1 MDMLVYH
8 VSNMPLVGSLGYLL
22 AVYTIHKA
30 MSSRAAPVTIAKP
43 ILVLYNFVQVAINL
57 YVAYDIAMALGG
69 RVWGLG
75 LKDTTAVR
83 YGVWLH
89 YLCKVCLPPMSL
101 QLLPAGARHLGKP
114 ALTTFAPV
122 APIPRGAAQY
132 LDMFDTLIIVLRKK
146 SEQLSFL
153 HLWHHSTIVVVWGW
167 VVNTWP
173 AENSSAAYAYGAWVN
188 SCVHVIMCVHIPP
201 PAPGTPVSEGRSAS
215 TSPPVCSV
223 TADCVRRYFYYGLTA
238 MNIRPPF
245 KKLVT
250 MVQLTQFASC
260 IIHAITAL
268 FVDVTPVFYNG
279 VQVLYHIGMLKLF
292 LPLLLGKKPSAK
304 KA

>member
-1 MDMLVYH
+1 MTVMDTLVYH
-8 VSNMPLVGSLGYLL
+8 VSNMPLVGSFGYLL
-22 AVYTIHKA
+22 AVYTLHKA
-30 MSSRAAPVTIAKP
+30 MSSRAAPVSIAKP
-43 ILVLYNFVQVAINL
+43 ILVLYNFFQVIINL
-57 YVAYDIAMALGG
+57 YVACDIAIALSG

-75 LKDTTAVR
+75 MKDTPFVR

-89 YLCKVCLPPMSL
+89 YLCK
-101 QLLPAGARHLGKP
+101 
-114 ALTTFAPV
+114 
-122 APIPRGAAQY
+122 Y

-173 AENSSAAYAYGAWVN
+173 TDNSSAAYAYGAWIN
-188 SCVHVIMCVHIPP
+188 SCVHVIM
-201 PAPGTPVSEGRSAS
+201 
-215 TSPPVCSV
+215 
-223 TADCVRRYFYYGLTA
+223 YFYYGLTA

-260 IIHAITAL
+260 IFHAVFAL
-268 FVDVTPVFYNG
+268 FFDVTPVFYNG

>member
-1 MDMLVYH
+1 MSVMDMLVYH

-89 YLCKVCLPPMSL
+89 YLCK
-101 QLLPAGARHLGKP
+101 
-114 ALTTFAPV
+114 
-122 APIPRGAAQY
+122 Y

-188 SCVHVIMCVHIPP
+188 SCVHVIM
-201 PAPGTPVSEGRSAS
+201 
-215 TSPPVCSV
+215 
-223 TADCVRRYFYYGLTA
+223 YFYYGLTA